1 VTDPTRPADQQQTV
15 PDDPAALHSDI
26 EQTRERLEETVD
38 EIGRRLDVKSRMR
51 DAARDAGQRVGDV
64 RERANGMGQQISA
77 YGRSHPTTVARAGMV
92 LAVVIGLMLLFRRRR
107 NR

>member
-1 VTDPTRPADQQQTV
+1 MTDPTRAGEPQHTV

-38 EIGRRLDVKSRMR
+38 EIGRRLDVKSRMK
-51 DAARDAGQRVGDV
+51 DAARDAGQR
-64 RERANGMGQQISA
+64 ANGMGQQLGA
-77 YGRSHPTTVARAGMV
+77 YGRSHPSTVARAGTV
-92 LAVVIGLMLLFRRRR
+92 LLVAVGLMLLLRRRR